1 MTLSA
6 PNQFFSSGQPLM
18 LISHAG
24 DTASG
29 AEPGT
34 MTAYQRAYDL
44 GFRAFQVDIV
54 SAPDN
59 TLLSMHAVFGR
70 KFGFATKSLDE
81 VRTSAGSDVPTLS
94 ELFAAFGDVRWNIE
108 VKSTQCEPALRKLI
122 ADFPQIEK
130 LCISAPF
137 HTRLLRRLRRES
149 PDLAT
154 NASLLE
160 GALFGINLLP
170 WRRRS
175 APGIQ
180 LFLPIARRFI
190 VRRNVR
196 RGQVVHVWTVNDAA
210 VARRLHG
217 FGVSGLVVDDYES
230 VAGAVTS
237 P

>member
-1 MTLSA
+1 MSA
-6 PNQFFSSGQPLM
+6 PNQFFASEQPLM

-29 AEPGT
+29 AESGS

-44 GFRAFQVDIV
+44 GFRAFQVDVV

-70 KFGFATKSLDE
+70 KLGFATKTLGE
-81 VRTSAGSDVPTLS
+81 VRSAVGSDVPTLS
-94 ELFAAFGDVRWNIE
+94 ELLAAFPGVRWNIE
-108 VKSTQCEPALRKLI
+108 VKSTQCEPALRALI

-160 GALFGINLLP
+160 GALIGVNLLP

-190 VRRNVR
+190 IQRNLR

-210 VARRLHG
+210 AARRLHG

-230 VAGAVTS
+230 VADAVS
-237 P
+237 IP